1 MANATAPSL
10 LAVSAT
16 SFEGDSGDCQ
26 TTPCPCSICSRYT
39 PDIGN
44 TAAAVAVGDGP
55 ILKEHRWPGVW
66 AHEPAYETASSL
78 LLVSVSLFDS
88 RSYQSGDD
96 TEEV

>member
-1 MANATAPSL
+1 MSLALFVASNENLGTDAWREARAP
-10 LAVSAT
+10 
-16 SFEGDSGDCQ
+16 CR
-26 TTPCPCSICSRYT
+26 CSICSRYT

-55 ILKEHRWPGVW
+55 ILKEHRWPGAW